1 MAKTQRLDI
10 VTPEKVVFSEEV
22 EFVVAPGVEGELGFL
37 PEHAPLVSALK
48 TGVLRVQQGGKEF
61 KVAISGGFVEV
72 KNSRVVVLADTAES
86 EDEIDVERAQ
96 EAKKRAEQRLASK
109 TADIDVA
116 RAEAALQRSLARL
129 KAAGKAS

>member
-22 EFVVAPGVEGELGFL
+22 DFVVAPGVEGELGFL

-48 TGVLRVQQGGKEF
+48 VGVLKVEQGGKQF
-61 KVAISGGFVEV
+61 KVAIGGGFVEV
-72 KNSRVVVLADTAES
+72 KNSRVVVLADTAER
-86 EDEIDVERAQ
+86 EDEIDVDRAQ

-109 TADIDVA
+109 GADTDVG
-116 RAEAALQRSLARL
+116 RAELALQRALARL
-129 KAAGKAS
+129 KATGKA

>member
-22 EFVVAPGVEGELGFL
+22 EFVVAPGSEGELGFL
-37 PEHAPLVSALK
+37 PAHAPLVSALK
-48 TGVLRVQQGGKEF
+48 IGVLRVHQGGNVT

-72 KNSRVVVLADTAES
+72 KDSRVVVLADTAER

-96 EAKKRAEQRLASK
+96 KAKERAEQRLANNS
-109 TADIDVA
+109 ADIDLV
-116 RAEAALQRSLARL
+116 RAKSAMQRSLARL
-129 KAAGKAS
+129 KAAGKQ